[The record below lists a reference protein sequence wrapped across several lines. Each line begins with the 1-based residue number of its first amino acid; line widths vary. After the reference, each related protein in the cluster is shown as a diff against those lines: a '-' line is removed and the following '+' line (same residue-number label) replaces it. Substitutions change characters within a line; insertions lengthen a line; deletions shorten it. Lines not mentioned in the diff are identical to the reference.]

1 MLTHSRCCEQDFISF
16 LGVRL
21 GLRQRVIATAQV
33 FFKRFYLQYSFVSF
47 DPRLAAPTMLFVAA
61 KVEEC
66 PINAKVLL
74 SKLNRMEASSMPAA
88 TNGQPSMPSPA
99 LVNQSHP
106 NAAAAL
112 AASITAHNAIPGQT
126 QPAPTVPPYLYEMED
141 LLEMEFAILVG
152 LKYDLIVYHPYKPMM
167 QYLGEM
173 KMNDCLQ
180 MAQDIVNDTYRLDL
194 PLLHPPYVLAIASI
208 YMACNFLEKDYRP
221 WFKTLHIS
229 QDTIIEITRELLLLW
244 DDQEAFCSQANQ
256 THLLALLTK
265 LNEKKFLTLAQ
276 QRPAGAASS
285 SNTKSDHALNVPHVG
300 RGTAR
305 QPLNAPNVSW
315 AAGAG
320 PVKRSLEATTQPNAA
335 SHEPPAGDP
344 KRQKL
349 Q

>member
-1 MLTHSRCCEQDFISF
+1 MQGRSHVFPLPSSAARLSSMWPSSGLKRNSHYQILTR
-16 LGVRL
+16 
-21 GLRQRVIATAQV
+21 
-33 FFKRFYLQYSFVSF
+33 YFVH
-47 DPRLAAPTMLFVAA
+47 DVQ
-61 KVEEC
+61 
-66 PINAKVLL
+66 VLL
-74 SKLNRMEASSMPAA
+74 SKLNRMEPSSMPAA
-88 TNGQPSMPSPA
+88 TNGQPSMPTPA

-106 NAAAAL
+106 NATAAL
-112 AASITAHNAIPGQT
+112 TASIAAHNAIPGQT
-126 QPAPTVPPYLYEMED
+126 QPAPTVPPFLYDMED

-194 PLLHPPYVLAIASI
+194 PLLHPPYVIAIASI

-221 WFKTLHIS
+221 WFKTLNIS

-256 THLLALLTK
+256 THILALLTK

-276 QRPAGAASS
+276 QRPAGASAP
-285 SNTKSDHALNVPHVG
+285 KPSDHVLYVPHVG

-305 QPLNAPNVSW
+305 PPQGNAQPGTAWTVQM
-315 AAGAG
+315 GTQ
-320 PVKRSLEATTQPNAA
+320 PVKRGLEAQSNPILGDI
-335 SHEPPAGDP
+335 PANDAQDP

-349 Q
+349 H